1 MTSIDDFEFDCTAAL
16 QQIPFPSLSAPPS
29 CFRVV
34 NGAFNYQRR
43 GDLETIYDEVLDHWN
58 KGDGMP
64 INVVGTLGYG
74 VSHILAALAFR
85 LLKEREQLKAA
96 IESTGAVSFVLYIPD
111 CQLLKSPSLAQTFM
125 QQAVLLNCPDYQ
137 GPLHST
143 QEIAKALSRYDI
155 LLIADEWSSI
165 DDSTPESLEAKKL
178 LDAYLLGNTVV
189 KVRGMT
195 ASSLNRHTGGGY
207 RPHGIHIHWF
217 GGFSD
222 AEYQEW
228 LAHQSQQVREL
239 YFQHPQNFRLW
250 TGLVPLWLFE
260 FSRLY
265 QAGDTLDGLVE
276 KVVDG
281 DVSRQVH
288 SRMAT
293 FYAKMDPKKI
303 WQVYTSLPVVYPS
316 LLRNDLKP
324 WIDGRF
330 FYEDIFTGWLVPSGG
345 ILLPMLFQVWRANV
359 ANDSMLQ
366 VWPDRLEEVKD
377 RRQCECLVKSV
388 LKAKVLCDGI
398 AGVYSKPFD
407 RSILPFSFQPGT
419 EATSFVKAKWLAQTA
434 SHPKS
439 KLPWILMDPDV
450 FNCGGVDMIL
460 VTDESVV
467 GVNVTIA
474 GPPSDM
480 TEFFQVWKSI
490 AQENSLTMESG
501 RIVLDDTFV

>member
-1 MTSIDDFEFDCTAAL
+1 
-16 QQIPFPSLSAPPS
+16 
-29 CFRVV
+29 
-34 NGAFNYQRR
+34 
-43 GDLETIYDEVLDHWN
+43 
-58 KGDGMP
+58 
-64 INVVGTLGYG
+64 
-74 VSHILAALAFR
+74 
-85 LLKEREQLKAA
+85 
-96 IESTGAVSFVLYIPD
+96 
-111 CQLLKSPSLAQTFM
+111 M

-143 QEIAKALSRYDI
+143 EEIAKALSRYDI

-165 DDSTPESLEAKKL
+165 DDSTPESLEAKKR
-178 LDAYLLGNTVV
+178 LDAYLLENTVV
-189 KVRGMT
+189 EVRGMT
-195 ASSLNRHTGGGY
+195 TSSPSRCSGGRY
-207 RPHGIHIHWF
+207 RIHIHCF

-265 QAGDTLDGLVE
+265 QDGDTLDDLVE

-288 SRMAT
+288 SSMAT

-324 WIDGRF
+324 WIAGRF

-345 ILLPMLFQVWRANV
+345 ILIPMLFQVWSANV
-359 ANDSMLQ
+359 KNDSMLQ
-366 VWPDRLEEVKD
+366 VWPERLEQVKD
-377 RRQCECLVKSV
+377 RRQCEFLVKSV

-398 AGVYSKPFD
+398 AGIYSKPLD

-419 EATSFVKAKWLAQTA
+419 EATSFVKAKCLAQTT
-434 SHPKS
+434 SYPKS
-439 KLPWILMDPDV
+439 KLPWILMDPEV
-450 FNCGGVDMIL
+450 FNF
-460 VTDESVV
+460 S
-467 GVNVTIA
+467 VTIA

-490 AQENSLTMESG
+490 AQENSLTMEG
-501 RIVLDDTFV
+501 VTIVLDDTLVRRKRKTSIALLKDVS